1 MLLFAY
7 FPCIRT
13 GRRAVSA
20 VQPEWQCPFSAF
32 ARLVPPHSVPS
43 LRLFALTSLH
53 SSFWPPQGHN
63 AAYGHRGR
71 PHNWESDS
79 ESEMSD
85 YGSLPR
91 FKRQVSE
98 HGSECGAEQQPAR
111 PRHPP
116 ALPARTHAG
125 RPRAR
130 APAPAIVLNKAPRA
144 CRASRSSAHLPPPP
158 RLPPALPI
166 STASS
171 DALLPPS
178 PCAPLHPV
186 APSACTPSH
195 RLAPPEPLLQ
205 VRPTTCRASSVTT
218 RRARR
223 HSGPGAPRPKAARGR
238 GPRGSAVRT
247 R

>member
-1 MLLFAY
+1 MC
-7 FPCIRT
+7 P
-13 GRRAVSA
+13 SA
-20 VQPEWQCPFSAF
+20 
-32 ARLVPPHSVPS
+32 PS

-53 SSFWPPQGHN
+53 SSFWSPQGHN

-111 PRHPP
+111 PLHPP

-130 APAPAIVLNKAPRA
+130 APAPAIVLYKAPWA
-144 CRASRSSAHLPPPP
+144 CRASRSPHFPAPSPPPP
-158 RLPPALPI
+158 SPL
-166 STASS
+166 STTSS
-171 DALLPPS
+171 DALLPAP
-178 PCAPLHPV
+178 PCAPLHPL
-186 APSACTPSH
+186 APPYTACTPSH

-223 HSGPGAPRPKAARGR
+223 RSGPGTPPPKAARGR
-238 GPRGSAVRT
+238 APRGSAVRT

>member
-1 MLLFAY
+1 MLLLAY
-7 FPCIRT
+7 VSVHPYGPY
-13 GRRAVSA
+13 GRIGCASRMAM
-20 VQPEWQCPFSAF
+20 PLSAF

-130 APAPAIVLNKAPRA
+130 APAPAIVLYKAPRA
-144 CRASRSSAHLPPPP
+144 CRASRSSAHFPPPSP
-158 RLPPALPI
+158 LPPALPM

-171 DALLPPS
+171 DAGLPPS
-178 PCAPLHPV
+178 PCTPLHPV

>member
-1 MLLFAY
+1 MSKRELVHCMSPPAHISSIPHAFWGQQAAIA
-7 FPCIRT
+7 PRAPPTPHTAICTCSRASV
-13 GRRAVSA
+13 RAVWPYRLCN
-20 VQPEWQCPFSAF
+20 QNGMPLLAF
-32 ARLVPPHSVPS
+32 ARRVPPSAPS

-53 SSFWPPQGHN
+53 SSFWSPQGHN

-111 PRHPP
+111 PLHPP

-130 APAPAIVLNKAPRA
+130 APATAIVLYKAP
-144 CRASRSSAHLPPPP
+144 
-158 RLPPALPI
+158 
-166 STASS
+166 
-171 DALLPPS
+171 
-178 PCAPLHPV
+178 
-186 APSACTPSH
+186 
-195 RLAPPEPLLQ
+195 
-205 VRPTTCRASSVTT
+205 
-218 RRARR
+218 
-223 HSGPGAPRPKAARGR
+223 
-238 GPRGSAVRT
+238 
-247 R
+247 